1 MNKSFNTELTFNK
14 FVLKHI
20 YINIAVPDDS
30 IKPLLKIKF
39 EHKLVNYSY
48 SYEMVIHFIEPCTWT
63 HTYVFF
69 ELRKKFLFFQMLHR
83 FRDEW
88 NRLQIRYYK

>member
-1 MNKSFNTELTFNK
+1 MNKSFSTELTFNK

-39 EHKLVNYSY
+39 DW
-48 SYEMVIHFIEPCTWT
+48 II
-63 HTYVFF
+63 FF
-69 ELRKKFLFFQMLHR
+69 NLATTLK
-83 FRDEW
+83 
-88 NRLQIRYYK
+88 Y